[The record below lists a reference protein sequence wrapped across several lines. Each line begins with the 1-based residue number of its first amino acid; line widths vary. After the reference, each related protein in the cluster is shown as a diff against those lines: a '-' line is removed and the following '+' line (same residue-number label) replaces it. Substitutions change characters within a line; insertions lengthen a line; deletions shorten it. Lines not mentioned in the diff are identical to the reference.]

1 MYTDI
6 INKNATEVIVNLGQM
21 VEMLLG
27 LLLTA
32 NGNIQSKLCFL
43 LTFKQFTSM
52 KHIVLYIECYVNDNS
67 LYK

>member
-6 INKNATEVIVNLGQM
+6 ILKNAIEVIVNLGQI

-32 NGNIQSKLCFL
+32 NENIQSKLCFL
-43 LTFKQFTSM
+43 QTFK
-52 KHIVLYIECYVNDNS
+52 
-67 LYK
+67 

>member
-43 LTFKQFTSM
+43 LTFK
-52 KHIVLYIECYVNDNS
+52 
-67 LYK
+67 